1 MQLGILQFT
10 AGTSHDVKD
19 ILSLAVEADA
29 LGFSRFWLGE
39 HYTNIDWNNPEALLP
54 IILGL
59 TENIRVGP
67 AGILLRLHAP
77 FRIACTFK
85 LLGAVFP
92 DRIDLGLGAGVT
104 ANEKAIQLLTNLNT
118 EHFRDINYRAKV
130 EELMDFFNREAEHLE
145 EGVIVAPIQIPAPPV
160 WLLSTSNNS
169 LGMALDLKANVSRSL
184 FHQSSLQD
192 PDKDSLDRFYEAY
205 FKQHGVLPQVNL
217 AFAGV
222 CAPSKEAAQERFAQ
236 SSYATNTF
244 ILPNI
249 IGTPEEF
256 QETLADY
263 QERFGIEEFIFLDM
277 ADQQED
283 RLWSLQALSEV
294 CQLPATLNTSTADLQ
309 AA

>member
-1 MQLGILQFT
+1 
-10 AGTSHDVKD
+10 
-19 ILSLAVEADA
+19 
-29 LGFSRFWLGE
+29 
-39 HYTNIDWNNPEALLP
+39 
-54 IILGL
+54 
-59 TENIRVGP
+59 
-67 AGILLRLHAP
+67 
-77 FRIACTFK
+77 
-85 LLGAVFP
+85 
-92 DRIDLGLGAGVT
+92 
-104 ANEKAIQLLTNLNT
+104 
-118 EHFRDINYRAKV
+118 
-130 EELMDFFNREAEHLE
+130 
-145 EGVIVAPIQIPAPPV
+145 
-160 WLLSTSNNS
+160 
-169 LGMALDLKANVSRSL
+169 MALDLKANVSRSL

-222 CAPSKEAAQERFAQ
+222 CARSKEAAQERFAQ

-256 QETLADY
+256 QETLAGY